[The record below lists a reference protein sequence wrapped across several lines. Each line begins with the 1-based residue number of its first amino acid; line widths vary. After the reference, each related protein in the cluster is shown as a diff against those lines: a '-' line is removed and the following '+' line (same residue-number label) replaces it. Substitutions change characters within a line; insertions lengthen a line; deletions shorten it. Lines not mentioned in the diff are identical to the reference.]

1 VVEPREL
8 ARLAIERIG
17 RRGEGLARWRDTGI
31 AVPHTLAGETV
42 IAEISGE
49 RARLVEVVQAS
60 PDRIAAICP
69 FFGRCGGCAVQT
81 LGAGAYAAWK
91 SGLVGTALHAA
102 GLEAGVGPMVDAWGE
117 GRRRASFHARRGD
130 DGAMRVGFMEA
141 RSHAIVDIDRC
152 PILAPSMAG
161 ALAAARRLAQI
172 LADLHKPLDF
182 LVTATHSGLDVDMH
196 GCGRLPMA
204 LLDRLAQAVGQLD
217 LARLSN
223 HGETLVLRR
232 EPFVVVAGHRLLLP
246 PGSFLQATRAGEEA
260 LASLAL
266 ESLAG
271 TRRVID
277 LFCGVG
283 TFALRLAATAK
294 VHAVDFNQPAL
305 AAMQSAFG
313 AMPGARHLTVER
325 RDLFRQP
332 VDAAE
337 LGRYDGAIFDPP
349 RAGALA
355 QAEQLAKSGVPVVVA
370 VSCNPTSFA
379 RDARLLVDAGYRV
392 ERIVP
397 IDQFR
402 FSAHVEIVAEFRRA
416 GQKKSRRRLLLG

>member
-1 VVEPREL
+1 M
-8 ARLAIERIG
+8 AIERIG

-31 AVPHTLAGETV
+31 AVPHALAGETV

-49 RARLVEVVQAS
+49 QVRLVEIVHAS

-81 LGAGAYAAWK
+81 LGPGAYAAWK
-91 SGLVGTALHAA
+91 AGLVRTAVLAA
-102 GLEAGVGPMVDAWGE
+102 GLEADIAPMVDAWGE
-117 GRRRASFHARRGD
+117 GRRRASFHGRRGD
-130 DGAMRVGFMEA
+130 DGIMRVGFMEA

-161 ALAAARRLAQI
+161 ALAAARRLAHG
-172 LADLHKPLDF
+172 LAGLHKPLDF
-182 LVTATHSGLDVDMH
+182 LVTATPSGLDVDMH

-204 LLDRLAQAVGQLD
+204 LIDRLAQAAGQLD

-232 EPFVVVAGHRLLLP
+232 EPFIVVAGHRLLLP
-246 PGSFLQATRAGEEA
+246 PGSFLQATRLGEET
-260 LASLAL
+260 LARLAL

-271 TRRVID
+271 SRRVID

-283 TFALRLAATAK
+283 TFALRLAEVAQ
-294 VHAVDFNQPAL
+294 VHAVDLNQPAL
-305 AAMQSAFG
+305 AALQSAYG
-313 AMPGARHLTVER
+313 AMAGARHLTVEG

-349 RAGALA
+349 RAGAQA
-355 QAEQLAKSGVPVVVA
+355 QAEQLAKSGLPVVVA

-379 RDARLLVDAGYRV
+379 RDARLLVDAGYRI

-402 FSAHVEIVAEFRRA
+402 FSAHVEIIAEFRRA
-416 GQKKSRRRLLLG
+416 ARKKMRRAPLLG